1 MVPFYRTFPFL
12 EYYKNEDEYEKDL
25 IRVKESYPKEVAMIQ
40 SAVERRCDELEYEGS
55 PIYDEEPD
63 RQMIAL
69 EAERI
74 SGMFMSEQSSKC
86 ILCSLIRILLDN
98 EICRR
103 RCRFRRYR
111 RFW

>member
-74 SGMFMSEQSSKC
+74 SVSKAVNV
-86 ILCSLIRILLDN
+86 S
-98 EICRR
+98 
-103 RCRFRRYR
+103 FAH
-111 RFW
+111 